1 MIELTDVRKR
11 YGRARSR
18 AGESEALRGVS
29 LAIQRGT
36 VTAVVGPNGAGK
48 TTLFGVALGFL
59 APTSGDAAIAGED
72 PRDWIHTH
80 GVGWL
85 PERFT
90 PPPAWRVRECV
101 TAFARLDGLG
111 VDAERR
117 AREMLDRFQLN
128 DHAPRPI
135 RTLSRGL
142 LQRVGLAQAFVAR
155 HTLIVLDEP
164 TGGLDPDG
172 RAAFRNVLT
181 ELRQLD
187 VTVLLASH
195 DLSEIE
201 RVADTVVLLD
211 DGHVRDVLPAR
222 SPADYSRFRLRLAAP
237 EPVLR
242 SAFPDAT
249 AEAAG
254 RVDADNTEI
263 QMTNRRDDPG
273 TTFVVTAPDVAE
285 LNRRVALLIAAGGIV
300 YEIAPFAD
308 ALEARLARS
317 RATGAS
323 DADRGAGGS

>member
-1 MIELTDVRKR
+1 MIELTDVRKK

-18 AGESEALRGVS
+18 AGESEALRGVNVS
-29 LAIQRGT
+29 IQRGT

-59 APTSGDAAIAGED
+59 APTSGEAVIAGED
-72 PRDWIHTH
+72 PRDWINAH

-101 TAFARLDGLG
+101 AGLAKLDGLG
-111 VDAERR
+111 ADAERR
-117 AREMLDRFQLN
+117 TSETLDRFQLN
-128 DHAPRPI
+128 DYASRPI

-155 HTLIVLDEP
+155 HKLIVLDEP

-172 RAAFRNVLT
+172 RAAFRKVLT
-181 ELRQLD
+181 ELRTHE

-195 DLSEIE
+195 DISEIE

-211 DGHVRDVLPAR
+211 DGLVRDVLPAR
-222 SPADYSRFRLRLAAP
+222 SPADYSRFHLRLAAP
-237 EPVLR
+237 GPVLR

-249 AEAAG
+249 ADAALPAD
-254 RVDADNTEI
+254 RDNTEI
-263 QMTNRRDDPG
+263 RKTSSGNDRG
-273 TTFVVTAPDVAE
+273 TTYVVAVRDVAE

-308 ALEARLARS
+308 ALESRLAKS
-317 RATGAS
+317 RAAGTSVDDG
-323 DADRGAGGS
+323 RGGTS